1 SIGLGA
7 IVSSAWSVQVE
18 DGAEWRAMAERQRNR
33 RLQVTPKRGAV
44 YDRNGTPLAVSV
56 EVPNAVLD
64 AVELLRSAD
73 DERAKLIARD
83 AAQRIAKALSS
94 DPEPIEK
101 RILQRRRYIRLKRRL
116 SEAEVMAI
124 RELSDPK
131 SPSPIRG
138 LSTEGEASRFYP
150 NRELA
155 GPLLGFVSP

>member
-1 SIGLGA
+1 MRNLDPRRARWIRIRMGILCGLMSIGLGA

-64 AVELLRSAD
+64 AVELLGSAD
-73 DERAKLIARD
+73 DERAKLIAKD
-83 AAQRIAKALSS
+83 AATRIAKALSI

-101 RILQRRRYIRLKRRL
+101 RILQRRR
-116 SEAEVMAI
+116 
-124 RELSDPK
+124 
-131 SPSPIRG
+131 
-138 LSTEGEASRFYP
+138 
-150 NRELA
+150 
-155 GPLLGFVSP
+155 